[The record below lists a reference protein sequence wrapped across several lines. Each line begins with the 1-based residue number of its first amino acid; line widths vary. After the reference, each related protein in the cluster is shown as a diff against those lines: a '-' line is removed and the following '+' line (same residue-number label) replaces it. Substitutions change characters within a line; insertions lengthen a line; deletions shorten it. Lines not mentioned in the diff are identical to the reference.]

1 MASPL
6 LMLSLLVPS
15 ISHVTRTANPRKV
28 VVSIYLR
35 ATLIKLHE
43 KSKKLLKQGAIHSS
57 VVFSFHFFLL
67 PIGKSSSPRYKVKW
81 ISLFAQLTLYSLF
94 AQLTRYSLFAQLT
107 RYSPSAFLSTSLCNR
122 LLIMWENIKSFIKFT
137 QELESLAPNSSKY
150 QRMLT
155 LATALKTI
163 NKQKVFLKMLW
174 KRGSLY
180 FLLCQAPSDTLAPLG
195 AVCLQNEAPHL
206 TTVSIWLSFN
216 IC

>member
-81 ISLFAQLTLYSLF
+81 ISQF

-107 RYSPSAFLSTSLCNR
+107 RYSPSAFLSTSLCNC

-137 QELESLAPNSSKY
+137 QELESLAPSSSKY

-163 NKQKVFLKMLW
+163 NKQKVFLKLLW